1 VKQTGSMRTDKK
13 LYGSCHI
20 GMGDTIA
27 LGGTCHAKLRLE
39 GVIRT
44 PEITI
49 DGQMVTSGGK
59 ILID

>member
-1 VKQTGSMRTDKK
+1 MRTDKK

-44 PEITI
+44 PEVTI
-49 DGQMVTSGGK
+49 DGQMITSDGK

>member
-1 VKQTGSMRTDKK
+1 
-13 LYGSCHI
+13 
-20 GMGDTIA
+20 MGDTIA

-39 GVIRT
+39 GVIKE

-49 DGQMVTSGGK
+49 DGRVVTRGGK